1 MLTSALLA
9 VSLAA
14 TPRAFTI
21 EDLVAVPR
29 VGAPAMSP
37 DGALVAFT
45 VGRAAPAGDRV
56 LSTLYVVPASAGAP
70 RRLTARDERVSSP
83 RFSSDGRR
91 LAFVS
96 DRSGAPQAYV
106 LDLGG
111 GEAVQATSLP
121 AGVGDVVAFT
131 ADGKALLLT
140 SDVEPR
146 CGADAPCNAR
156 ADAEAKG
163 QPRVATRLLFRHWN
177 EWRPTARTHVLRVPL
192 DGGAPADLTPG
203 DRDVPPV
210 ARGSADDV
218 ALSADGATLFFTAV
232 AEPLEAA
239 STNADVFAV
248 PVAGGEARRVT
259 SGPGWDGSPRP
270 SPDGKR
276 LAWLSQARGGYES
289 DRVRVMVGGI
299 DGSGAR
305 DLTAGTEHS
314 AADLHW
320 ADRGRALRFT
330 ALAAG
335 RSALY
340 EVDVASGR
348 IRRLTSDADPNLG
361 HLAYAA
367 DGARVAAVIDGLGS
381 PPEIAVLSP
390 RAKEPAAG
398 AFRPVTSLARA
409 ALQGV
414 ALPEV
419 RPLEATSADGT
430 RVHGW
435 LVLPPGHRDG
445 ARHPA
450 AVLVHGGPQGA
461 WNDAWSPRWNA
472 MLYAAQGYAVVLPN
486 PRGST
491 GYGQAYADAVS
502 RDWGGRPYEDILALV
517 DAAIEGGTV
526 DGERMCALGAS
537 YGGYMVHWINGHT
550 DRFRCLV
557 AHAGIFDLE
566 AFYYRT
572 DELWFPEWE
581 LGGPPFER
589 AEDYRKFSPHLL
601 VARWKTPTLV
611 SVGELDY
618 RTTVDHGYAAFT
630 ALQRRGVPSKL
641 LVFPDEG
648 HWIAKPKNARVFHDV
663 VFAWL
668 AEHLG
673 ARRNES
679 AKAP

>member
-1 MLTSALLA
+1 
-9 VSLAA
+9 
-14 TPRAFTI
+14 
-21 EDLVAVPR
+21 
-29 VGAPAMSP
+29 
-37 DGALVAFT
+37 
-45 VGRAAPAGDRV
+45 
-56 LSTLYVVPASAGAP
+56 
-70 RRLTARDERVSSP
+70 
-83 RFSSDGRR
+83 
-91 LAFVS
+91 
-96 DRSGAPQAYV
+96 
-106 LDLGG
+106 
-111 GEAVQATSLP
+111 
-121 AGVGDVVAFT
+121 
-131 ADGKALLLT
+131 
-140 SDVEPR
+140 
-146 CGADAPCNAR
+146 
-156 ADAEAKG
+156 
-163 QPRVATRLLFRHWN
+163 
-177 EWRPTARTHVLRVPL
+177 
-192 DGGAPADLTPG
+192 
-203 DRDVPPV
+203 
-210 ARGSADDV
+210 
-218 ALSADGATLFFTAV
+218 
-232 AEPLEAA
+232 
-239 STNADVFAV
+239 
-248 PVAGGEARRVT
+248 
-259 SGPGWDGSPRP
+259 
-270 SPDGKR
+270 
-276 LAWLSQARGGYES
+276 
-289 DRVRVMVGGI
+289 
-299 DGSGAR
+299 
-305 DLTAGTEHS
+305 
-314 AADLHW
+314 
-320 ADRGRALRFT
+320 
-330 ALAAG
+330 
-335 RSALY
+335 
-340 EVDVASGR
+340 
-348 IRRLTSDADPNLG
+348 
-361 HLAYAA
+361 
-367 DGARVAAVIDGLGS
+367 
-381 PPEIAVLSP
+381 
-390 RAKEPAAG
+390 
-398 AFRPVTSLARA
+398 
-409 ALQGV
+409 
-414 ALPEV
+414 
-419 RPLEATSADGT
+419 
-430 RVHGW
+430 
-435 LVLPPGHRDG
+435 VLPPGHRDG

-589 AEDYRKFSPHLL
+589 AEDYRKFSPHFF

>member
-9 VSLAA
+9 LSLAVA
-14 TPRAFTI
+14 PRGFTA
-21 EDLVAVPR
+21 EDLLALPR
-29 VGAPAMSP
+29 VGAPAISP

-45 VGRAAPAGDRV
+45 VGRATAAGDRV
-56 LSTLYVVPASAGAP
+56 LSALYVVPAAGGVP
-70 RRLTARDERVSSP
+70 RRLTSRDERVSSP
-83 RFSSDGRR
+83 RFSPDGRR
-91 LAFVS
+91 VAFVS
-96 DRSGAPQAYV
+96 DRSGTPQAYV
-106 LDLGG
+106 LELAG
-111 GEAVQATSLP
+111 GEAAQVTSLP
-121 AGVGDVVAFT
+121 GGAGDVLFT
-131 ADGKALLLT
+131 ADGTALLVT

-146 CGADAPCNAR
+146 CGADAACNER
-156 ADAEAKG
+156 AQAEAKG
-163 QPRVATRLLFRHWN
+163 RPRVATRLLFRHWN
-177 EWRPTARTHVLRVPL
+177 EWRATDRSHVLAVPL
-192 DGGAPADLTPG
+192 DGGAPRDLTPG
-203 DRDVPPV
+203 DLDAPPV
-210 ARGSADDV
+210 ARGSVDDL

-232 AEPLEAA
+232 TGPLEAA

-248 PVAGGEARRVT
+248 PVAGGAPRRVT

-270 SPDGKR
+270 SPDGQR

-289 DRVRVMVGGI
+289 DRFRVMVGAL
-299 DGSGAR
+299 DGSGGR
-305 DLTAGTEHS
+305 DLTAGTEYS

-320 ADRGRALRFT
+320 VERGRALRFT
-330 ALAAG
+330 ALVDG

-348 IRRLTSDADPNLG
+348 IHKVTGPAERNVG
-361 HLAYAA
+361 HLAYSA
-367 DGARVAAVIDGLGS
+367 DGGTVAALQDGMTM

-390 RAKEPAAG
+390 TVKQPQAPG
-398 AFRPVTSLARA
+398 FRPITSFARSALA
-409 ALQGV
+409 GV
-414 ALPEV
+414 ALPAV
-419 RPLEATSADGT
+419 TPLEATSADGT

-435 LVLPPGHRDG
+435 LVLPPGHREG

-461 WNDAWSPRWNA
+461 WNDAWSARWNA

-502 RDWGGRPYEDILALV
+502 RDWGGRPYEDILAVV

-537 YGGYMVHWINGHT
+537 YGGYMVHWINGQT

-589 AEDYRKFSPHLL
+589 ADDYRKFSPHLF

-630 ALQRRGVPSKL
+630 ALQRRGIPSKL

-668 AEHLG
+668 TEHLG
-673 ARRNES
+673 ARRTES